1 MYPKFISTGF
11 LLSVLALGLVIY
23 KDYGI
28 SLDEPAQRLIGI
40 VNVNYV
46 AQIFGIQTILENPH
60 FANFS
65 NQTLANLED
74 RHYGVIFELPA
85 ALLEIFFPP
94 EDLRGIYLMRHLL
107 TFFYYL
113 LGVAGLYGLANLRFK
128 DWRISLL
135 ACTMLMLSPRI
146 FADAFYNDKDIVFM
160 SAFSLASLTMIWF
173 LIKPSWKRVI
183 VHAFA
188 SAIAIDTR
196 LIGIVIPLMTII
208 IFGAQFL
215 YIGASAKRAT
225 ILTIIYLNACAL
237 MAIVLWPYL
246 WADPFGHLLEAFEF
260 ISRHP
265 HSAALIFQGREILT
279 HELPWY
285 YLPIWISITTPIL
298 YLILFSIGSITNI
311 SMLVK
316 SRINILQNQNQL
328 IDAIFLGL
336 FLGPIAAIA
345 ISHTSIYNGWRH
357 LYFVYPFF
365 ILISM
370 KGFIK
375 IWGLISIYRYGKI
388 FLIGILSAN
397 FIYIASWMMI
407 NHPLQNLY
415 FNSLAGKN
423 WNSSYEIDYW
433 GLANRVAL
441 KKILT
446 RDDGESITIWPGSNS
461 KFKSGEPTVFSDQL
475 LLEEPKTRSKIM
487 SPDSIEESKY
497 LIASNYAN
505 YSANY
510 LMQHGMFEKIDT
522 VSIDGNEIL
531 AIFLQK
537 NHGEISTPEKN
548 QVVTFSKSGLGIFY
562 LYGNKNPPVNWE
574 LWKSEEWQTPESWGV
589 WSNNNEATVRLPVTN
604 HEIRDLV
611 FKLRAFVNSKNLSQ
625 NIEIWINGRH
635 IKNIEILS
643 SVSQEFIVE
652 VPRDI
657 NKEGV
662 LNITF
667 KGLSPQSP
675 KQLGLSQDDRQI
687 AIGLESI
694 QLR

>member
-1 MYPKFISTGF
+1 MHSKIIPTGF
-11 LLSVLALGLVIY
+11 LLIVLALGLVIY

-85 ALLEIFFPP
+85 ALLEIFFHP
-94 EDLRGIYLMRHLL
+94 EDIRGIYLMRHLL

-135 ACTMLMLSPRI
+135 TCTILILSPRI

-225 ILTIIYLNACAL
+225 ILTIIYINACAL

-336 FLGPIAAIA
+336 F
-345 ISHTSIYNGWRH
+345 
-357 LYFVYPFF
+357 
-365 ILISM
+365 
-370 KGFIK
+370 
-375 IWGLISIYRYGKI
+375 
-388 FLIGILSAN
+388 
-397 FIYIASWMMI
+397 
-407 NHPLQNLY
+407 
-415 FNSLAGKN
+415 
-423 WNSSYEIDYW
+423 
-433 GLANRVAL
+433 
-441 KKILT
+441 
-446 RDDGESITIWPGSNS
+446 
-461 KFKSGEPTVFSDQL
+461 
-475 LLEEPKTRSKIM
+475 
-487 SPDSIEESKY
+487 
-497 LIASNYAN
+497 
-505 YSANY
+505 
-510 LMQHGMFEKIDT
+510 
-522 VSIDGNEIL
+522 
-531 AIFLQK
+531 
-537 NHGEISTPEKN
+537 
-548 QVVTFSKSGLGIFY
+548 
-562 LYGNKNPPVNWE
+562 
-574 LWKSEEWQTPESWGV
+574 
-589 WSNNNEATVRLPVTN
+589 
-604 HEIRDLV
+604 
-611 FKLRAFVNSKNLSQ
+611 
-625 NIEIWINGRH
+625 
-635 IKNIEILS
+635 
-643 SVSQEFIVE
+643 
-652 VPRDI
+652 
-657 NKEGV
+657 
-662 LNITF
+662 
-667 KGLSPQSP
+667 
-675 KQLGLSQDDRQI
+675 
-687 AIGLESI
+687 
-694 QLR
+694 